1 MSIAINKAKCVG
13 CGSCL
18 TVCPGSLL
26 ARDEAGKAYI
36 KYPRDCWGCA
46 SCLKECHQNAIDF
59 YLGEDIGGK
68 GSLMHTEEKGDVLL
82 WKLTRK
88 DKSECTIEI
97 NRKEA
102 NKY

>member
-1 MSIAINKAKCVG
+1 MSIAINKEKCVG

-18 TVCPGSLL
+18 TVCPGSLIVRDTDGL
-26 ARDEAGKAYI
+26 ACI
-36 KYPRDCWGCA
+36 KYPRDCWGCT
-46 SCLKECHQNAIDF
+46 SCLKECRQNAIDF

-68 GSLMHTEEKGDVLL
+68 GSLLHAEEKGDVLL

-88 DKSECTIEI
+88 DGSESTIAI